1 MEFQEALMRLIIH
14 KPLRKGVIVETQKE
28 SEKQKWK
35 VLSFRR
41 LSKQEIPIEFLCPIS
56 GSLMNDPVIV
66 SSGHSFERACVQVSY
81 TLAFTPT
88 LIDGSTPDFSSV
100 IPNLAL
106 KSAILNWCN
115 KNSVEPPKALDF
127 FSAEKLVL
135 AKMDAQQEEKGLIQ
149 RIKQSP
155 SMMFNQ
161 AATKL
166 TLPPAHF
173 SSSSEE
179 SVDTNVWNP
188 PLQLTTPHSCYSSA
202 SSSSDKET
210 LDLNPNPEEEELI
223 TKLKSPQVYEIEEAI
238 ISLRKITRTKEET
251 RVELCTPR
259 LLSVLRSLINS
270 KYTNIQVNSVACLV
284 NLSLEKANKVKM
296 VRSGI
301 VPMLI
306 DVLKEGFPEAKEHA
320 CGAMFSLALEDH
332 NKTAIGVLG
341 ALPPLL
347 QLVRSE
353 SEWTRH
359 DSALALYHLSLV
371 QSNKTRLVK
380 LGAVPIL
387 LGLIKSGQMRSRVL
401 LILGNLASCLDGRAA
416 MLDSGGVDRL
426 LGMLR
431 ESGLEAQS
439 TRESCVSVL
448 YALSLGGLRFKGLA
462 KAAGA
467 VEVFSQLEKSGREQT
482 REKARRMLEMMKAK
496 EEEEEEEEVNWEELL
511 VSG

>member
-81 TLAFTPT
+81 TLSFTPT

-188 PLQLTTPHSCYSSA
+188 PLQLTTPHSCSSA
-202 SSSSDKET
+202 SSSDKET

-270 KYTNIQVNSVACLV
+270 KYTNIQVNSVASWLI
-284 NLSLEKANKVKM
+284 SLWKKRTKL
-296 VRSGI
+296 R
-301 VPMLI
+301 
-306 DVLKEGFPEAKEHA
+306 
-320 CGAMFSLALEDH
+320 CLALEDH

-401 LILGNLASCLDGRAA
+401 LILGKDDSR
-416 MLDSGGVDRL
+416 DSGPSY
-426 LGMLR
+426 
-431 ESGLEAQS
+431 E
-439 TRESCVSVL
+439 
-448 YALSLGGLRFKGLA
+448 
-462 KAAGA
+462 
-467 VEVFSQLEKSGREQT
+467 
-482 REKARRMLEMMKAK
+482 
-496 EEEEEEEEVNWEELL
+496 
-511 VSG
+511 